1 MPVRAATPRRTKT
14 PVVLA
19 AVVLA
24 FAALVVPWIGH
35 WAHARAPFQPSEMN
49 LSLTLAV
56 VPVSEVQ
63 NAIEGYGISGDQL
76 RAVQPKS
83 ATQEAVVGQLSFSI
97 PKRMPDESQMALFV
111 IDERTH
117 ALTQQAWGFTEG
129 ANKPGSGFDAKFAGF
144 ATRYPWLKA
153 TAFSYKDGSYAQP
166 GTAITI
172 GPGVQGPLTF
182 YAVLD
187 PIAIQVSDVT
197 KDVLVALGFVGP
209 EGQIYWA
216 QRLAATDQGQ

>member
-111 IDERTH
+111 IDERYGLSG
-117 ALTQQAWGFTEG
+117 AQAPEVF
-129 ANKPGSGFDAKFAGF
+129 
-144 ATRYPWLKA
+144 L
-153 TAFSYKDGSYAQP
+153 
-166 GTAITI
+166 
-172 GPGVQGPLTF
+172 
-182 YAVLD
+182 
-187 PIAIQVSDVT
+187 
-197 KDVLVALGFVGP
+197 DVL
-209 EGQIYWA
+209 
-216 QRLAATDQGQ
+216 QRAAAAATGESESQRASGSAL